1 MIRGSVK
8 RKVYLITKPSK
19 EAYRRLGTLKNI
31 LSRYNNQQWFKWNRR
46 LLEEESKG
54 FDLDTLD
61 PKPP

>member
-31 LSRYNNQQWFKWNRR
+31 LSRYNNQQ
-46 LLEEESKG
+46 
-54 FDLDTLD
+54 
-61 PKPP
+61 